1 MRNILFCLSLCV
13 FFGLHAQTK
22 MTSTEADNLKNQV
35 KTLAASTKTISSDFI
50 QYKHLDFLDNDIE
63 TSGKLSFKAPN
74 LIRWEYINP
83 FTYMVV
89 FKNNML
95 YINDEGKKSNIDIG
109 SNKMFSQLNGLI
121 VSSINGDMFDEDK
134 FTIQYFKTSNNR
146 LVYFSPKDK
155 NFAKFIKTF
164 HVVFDGKGD
173 VIEVK
178 MIEPSD
184 DYTKIVFKNKVLN
197 QPIDE
202 NVFNN

>member
-1 MRNILFCLSLCV
+1 MRNTLSCLLFCVLSSV
-13 FFGLHAQTK
+13 HAQIK
-22 MTSTEADNLKNQV
+22 MTDTESANLKNQV
-35 KTLAASTKTISSDFI
+35 KALAASTKTISSDFV

-63 TSGKLSFKAPN
+63 TSGKLAFKAPN
-74 LIRWEYINP
+74 LIRWEYNNP
-83 FTYMVV
+83 FKYVVV

-95 YINDEGKKSNIDIG
+95 YINNEGKKNNIDIG

-121 VSSINGDMFDEDK
+121 VSSINGDMFDEKK
-134 FTIQYFKTSNNR
+134 FSIQYFKTSSNR

-164 HVVFDGKGD
+164 HMVFDGKGD

-184 DYTKIVFKNKVLN
+184 DYTRIVFKNKVLN
-197 QPIDE
+197 HPIDE
-202 NVFNN
+202 GVFNN